1 MNKYFIEYPKNH
13 IYVPFD
19 GLDGFV
25 NFKFKHDDNEYCLQS
40 LFVEIADCL
49 VLLKEYLK

>member
-13 IYVPFD
+13 IYVRFD

-25 NFKFKHDDNEYCLQS
+25 NFKFKHDDNEY
-40 LFVEIADCL
+40 LFEEFVCRNS
-49 VLLKEYLK
+49 